1 MPDVMLM
8 FSSEIAKP
16 KQRSKLRLWLGRRY
30 YALMRYGLWYSGRQH
45 FAKSKQAEPLAYTH
59 FEHATILLRELKDVD
74 MLYQHNKVINL
85 KLAAPRVDGVL
96 IGPGETFSLWRL
108 VGNPNARRG
117 YVPGM
122 VLNNGGFGF
131 GVGGGLCQLFNLLYW
146 MALHTELKVVER
158 YRHSYDVFPDS
169 NRTQPFGSGATCVYP
184 HRDLMLH
191 NDTAHIYQINVKVGA
206 THLKGRIG
214 CDAENKYAYEIV
226 EKNHLMR
233 GELWGGYTRHNELFR
248 KRFDAVTHEFI
259 AEEYVTENHALMTYV
274 PFLEQTI

>member
-1 MPDVMLM
+1 MYSNPVN
-8 FSSEIAKP
+8 IPAP
-16 KQRSKLRLWLGRRY
+16 RYRSKLRLWLGRRY
-30 YALMRYGLWYSGRQH
+30 YALMRYGLWFSGKQH
-45 FAKSKQAEPLAYTH
+45 FAKEKRPQPLAFTH
-59 FEHATILLRELKDVD
+59 FEHATVLLRELKDVD

-85 KLAAPRVDGVL
+85 KIAAPCINGIL
-96 IGPGETFSLWRL
+96 IHPGETFSLWRL
-108 VGNPNARRG
+108 VGNPNARKG

-131 GVGGGLCQLFNLLYW
+131 GVGGGLCQLSNLIYW

-184 HRDLMLH
+184 HRDLMLY
-191 NDTAHIYQINVKVGA
+191 NDTPHTYQINVKVGA
-206 THLKGRIG
+206 THLEGRIC
-214 CDAENKYAYEIV
+214 CDAASDFTFEIV

-248 KRFDAVTHEFI
+248 RRIITATGELA
-259 AEEYVTENHALMTYV
+259 AEEYITENHALMTYV
-274 PFLEQTI
+274 PFLEQA